1 MAFLFFFRQNR
12 CETDLCSNK
21 IGGDNHRGT
30 CETRHYIR
38 ADAIEQVVILELARL
53 ARYLDEDEVAFVELL
68 TKKSEK
74 DALAEQKLLQ
84 DELQRSIA
92 RNEAVARLFDTN
104 SM

>member
-1 MAFLFFFRQNR
+1 MKSPSKQK
-12 CETDLCSNK
+12 CSTDRRSKQSRVYSLPNNAGS
-21 IGGDNHRGT
+21 
-30 CETRHYIR
+30 
-38 ADAIEQVVILELARL
+38 VVLYYNTSKFKLQQKW
-53 ARYLDEDEVAFVELL
+53 RYRNIYDENEAAFVELL

>member
-1 MAFLFFFRQNR
+1 M
-12 CETDLCSNK
+12 
-21 IGGDNHRGT
+21 
-30 CETRHYIR
+30 
-38 ADAIEQVVILELARL
+38 
-53 ARYLDEDEVAFVELL
+53 ELL